1 MKIKTNV
8 FFIMATKIF
17 PISPDINYEI
27 YSLIW
32 LDSQVNNIPEYI
44 TLQEKLRSIINY
56 LKIFKTIDQFEEYI
70 RSISN
75 YDRIILIINSQ
86 FTQEILPHIHSLRQ
100 ISSIYMYGLT
110 NEQWIKQYP
119 KV

>member
-1 MKIKTNV
+1 MTTDIS
-8 FFIMATKIF
+8 FILK
-17 PISPDINYEI
+17 DINYEI

-32 LDSQVNNIPEYI
+32 FDSQANNIPEYI
-44 TLQEKLRSIINY
+44 NLQDKLRSIINY
-56 LKIFKTIDQFEEYI
+56 LKIFDNIDQFEQYC
-70 RSISN
+70 RSLSN

-86 FTQEILPHIHSLRQ
+86 FVHEIIPRIYSLRQ
-100 ISSIYMYGLT
+100 ISSIYIYGQDKEA